1 MCPVSF
7 CTKRKGGV
15 IEKGGSGLVLVVVGS
30 RVEMTL
36 LVVIRP
42 LQNRPAPITHELL
55 RNSLD
60 IRLRFLALGVKEDH
74 LAQPAAQKRI
84 LLDGQLD
91 EVIEDL
97 VLDAVGGEAPIIER
111 LEEVADGAKEAR
123 IRVEH
128 GLLRVAAAEH
138 RGDLGQ
144 KLGLFDGGLA
154 GFSGSVVGFASALH
168 SDHERGDQ
176 VVDGV
181 VEILG

>member
-7 CTKRKGGV
+7 CTKRKGYMMGRGRG
-15 IEKGGSGLVLVVVGS
+15 EFVLVVVGS
-30 RVEMTL
+30 RFEMTL

-55 RNSLD
+55 RNPLD
-60 IRLRFLALGVKEDH
+60 IRLRLLALGVKEDN
-74 LAQPAAQKRI
+74 LAQPTAQKRV

-91 EVIEDL
+91 EVVEDL

-138 RGDLGQ
+138 RRDLGQ
-144 KLGLFDGGLA
+144 ELGLFDGRLA
-154 GFSGSVVGFASALH
+154 GFSGSIVGFASALH
-168 SDHERGDQ
+168 SDYERGDQ
-176 VVDGV
+176 VVDGI
-181 VEILG
+181 VEIL